1 MAAGTSRT
9 SLITVAVIVVA
20 AGAVLWTYRDF
31 MANPWTRHGQVMA
44 QVVQVTPRVSGTI
57 VDLQVEDNQFVKAGD
72 LLFQIDPRTY
82 QSTVDGMAANLDG
95 TIDEIE
101 ALTRQVEASQAQ
113 VRRYEAAVARAE
125 QQVAGKTARLTDYQ
139 LQLQRYARLIKTG
152 AASRERLDRAEA
164 DVADTEAVVT
174 GAKAELLEAQAA
186 LIQAKADLAK
196 DRANLGA
203 AGDANAR
210 LRRAKAKLHSAEL
223 NLEFTTVVAPVDGY
237 VTNLRM
243 RLGDHATANKALL
256 ALVDVNSY
264 WISAFFNEGD
274 MDDVEEGNR
283 AIITLMGYPNQPLEG
298 RVDSVGWGVWQS
310 DGSTAQLLLPKIS
323 ATFAWI
329 RLAQRMPVRIHL
341 TKVPDDVELRV
352 GATGTVVVKAGTNV
366 PPPEEPASRKPAHA
380 TSQEHN

>member
-1 MAAGTSRT
+1 
-9 SLITVAVIVVA
+9 
-20 AGAVLWTYRDF
+20 

-113 VRRYEAAVARAE
+113 VERYEAAVARAE
-125 QQVAGKTARLTDYQ
+125 QQVAGKTARLTDFQ

-283 AIITLMGYPNQPLEG
+283 AIITLMSYPDQPLEG
-298 RVDSVGWGVWQS
+298 RVDSTGWGVWQS

-329 RLAQRMPVRIHL
+329 RLAQRIPVRIHL
-341 TKVPDDVELRV
+341 TKVPDDVDLRV

-366 PPPEEPASRKPAHA
+366 PPPEEPPPRKPVHA
-380 TSQEHN
+380 TTQETH